1 MVEHLIKLYTQDFHL
16 ALWLQYLAESKEVNG
31 REKGVDEPSTAYVNA
46 VHYIM
51 KEI

>member
-1 MVEHLIKLYTQDFHL
+1 M
-16 ALWLQYLAESKEVNG
+16 NG

-51 KEI
+51 KEYENGIELGRKEKRISRGK